1 MKQRILKVC
10 AVYAVLALCAAGYCI
25 AIWLLGNGLQC
36 PFHWLTG
43 PYCPGCGNSR
53 ALYALAHLHFAEA
66 LRYNYLMP
74 FEAGFALY
82 AAFCTTEHYLRTGVY
97 KLTIR
102 HEWIGLVFIAA
113 LMAWWVVR
121 NLLGV

>member
-10 AVYAVLALCAAGYCI
+10 FFYAILVLCAVGYCLVI
-25 AIWLLGNGLQC
+25 KLFHNGLQC

-43 PYCPGCGNSR
+43 LNCPGCGNSR
-53 ALYALAHLHFAEA
+53 ALYALTHLHFAEA

-74 FEAGFALY
+74 FEAAFALY
-82 AAFCTTEHYLRTGVY
+82 AAVCTTENYLRTGVY

-102 HEWIGLVFIAA
+102 HEWIGLVFVVI
-113 LMAWWVVR
+113 LMVWWIVR
-121 NLLGV
+121 NILGV